1 MLNRMTRQILVTGYS
16 GRLGKLVATHLRD
29 AHALNPRV
37 LVRPA
42 RLAGDWQPP
51 SGMDVAGGD
60 YADPESLENALAG
73 IDAVF
78 LVSPV
83 DPAMCT
89 HELALAQVAA
99 RMDRP
104 PHIVK
109 ISGLGTRLDSFID
122 SGRWHARIEQ
132 GIGKLNLPA
141 TFLRPNFF
149 MQNLAF
155 QADSIRLDGI
165 LRGAVADARIAMVD
179 ARDIAEVA
187 ASVLLGGSAIEG
199 KAVSLTSERNYNYE
213 EIADALSQAFNRPV
227 AYLRQTK
234 AEVAAALAKSGQPDW
249 HVNILL
255 AFNEAFIQGWGAEV
269 TQVVAHSLGR
279 PARLLESYLAELA
292 GGARVSGSDPF
303 PS

>member
-16 GRLGKLVATHLRD
+16 GRLGNLVATHLRD

-51 SGMDVAGGD
+51 SGMDVAAGD

-89 HELALAQVAA
+89 HELALAQAAA
-99 RMDRP
+99 RIPQP

-109 ISGLGTRLDSFID
+109 VSGLGTRLDSFID
-122 SGRWHARIEQ
+122 SGRWHAQIER
-132 GIGKLNLPA
+132 GIRKLGLPA

-187 ASVLLGGSAIEG
+187 ATALLGGSTIEG
-199 KAVSLTSERNYNYE
+199 KAVTLTSERNYDYE
-213 EIADALSQAFNRPV
+213 EIASALGCAFTRPV
-227 AYLRQTK
+227 TYKRQTA
-234 AEVAAALAKSGQPDW
+234 AEVATALAKSGQPDW
-249 HVNILL
+249 HVKILL
-255 AFNEAFIQGWGAEV
+255 AFNEAFIQGWGVEV
-269 TQVVAHSLGR
+269 TQVVGSVLSR
-279 PARLLESYLAELA
+279 PPRTLESYLAELA
-292 GGARVSGSDPF
+292 AGATVSGSDPF

>member
-1 MLNRMTRQILVTGYS
+1 MARQILVTGYS
-16 GRLGKLVATHLRD
+16 GRLGSLVATHLRD
-29 AHALNPRV
+29 AHGLRPRV
-37 LVRPA
+37 LVRPSRLTDSNWQNPA
-42 RLAGDWQPP
+42 GMDVLAGDYT
-51 SGMDVAGGD
+51 DTD
-60 YADPESLENALAG
+60 SLRDALADV
-73 IDAVF
+73 DAVF

-89 HELALAQVAA
+89 HELALAHAAA
-99 RMDRP
+99 RIERP

-122 SGRWHARIEQ
+122 SGRWHAQIEQ
-132 GIGKLNLPA
+132 EIRKLNLSA

-155 QADSIRLDGI
+155 QADSIRRDGI

-199 KAVSLTSERNYNYE
+199 QAVSLTSQRNYNYE
-213 EIADALSQAFNRPV
+213 EIAAALSQAFNRPV
-227 AYLRQTK
+227 AYQRQTK
-234 AEVAAALAKSGQPDW
+234 SEVAAALAKSGQPDW

-255 AFNEAFIQGWGAEV
+255 AFNEAFIQGWGSEA
-269 TQVVAHSLGR
+269 TQVVAHVLQH
-279 PARLLESYLAELA
+279 PARLLETYLAELA
-292 GGARVSGSDPF
+292 AGAEVTGSDPF